1 MTFRRFLPL
10 LFLFALPLAS
20 VPALAQADTA
30 PCKSSTVDQVLPP
43 KDAAAARAFLAQLQ
57 TALAA
62 NDKASIAAMVSFPMT
77 QIHNGKPVRIANVG
91 TLLKDF
97 DRIFT
102 PNVRAA
108 VAHQTP
114 RCLFGNDLGV
124 VVNNG
129 EVWFTQHSTGGD
141 FKIITVNADA
151 GLQ

>member
-1 MTFRRFLPL
+1 MTLRRFLPL
-10 LFLFALPLAS
+10 LFLVAIPFAS
-20 VPALAQADTA
+20 VSLHAQADAA

-43 KDAAAARAFLAQLQ
+43 KDAAAARAFLVELQ

-62 NDKASIAAMVSFPMT
+62 NDKAKIATMVSYPMS
-77 QIHNGKPVRIANVG
+77 QIHNGKPVRIGNAASFLQN
-91 TLLKDF
+91 F

-108 VAHQTP
+108 VARQTP
-114 RCLFGNDLGV
+114 RCLFGNALGV

-129 EVWFTQHSTGGD
+129 EVWFTQHSAGGE